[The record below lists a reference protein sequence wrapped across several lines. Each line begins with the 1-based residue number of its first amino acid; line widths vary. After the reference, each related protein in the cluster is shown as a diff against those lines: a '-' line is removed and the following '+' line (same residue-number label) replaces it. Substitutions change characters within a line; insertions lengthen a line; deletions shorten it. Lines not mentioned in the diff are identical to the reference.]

1 MNNKLLVSVFV
12 PAIELEY
19 DMFIP
24 INKTVGTVKK
34 MITNSL
40 IDLTYGIYTPNNKLE
55 LYIKEDG
62 RLLNDNVYIKEANI
76 NNGERII
83 LF

>member
-24 INKTVGTVKK
+24 INKTVGIVKK

-40 IDLTYGIYTPNNKLE
+40 IDLTYGIYKPNNKLE

-62 RLLNDNVYIKEANI
+62 RLLNENVYVKEANI
-76 NNGERII
+76 NNGERLI